1 MSDLTAEAMEWLATH
16 HHVIVTSMLRACG
29 VSRTT
34 CDRLVRVGV
43 LRNPHKGVFAL
54 ASAPLTLEHRCA
66 VLCAGHPGGFVTGPT
81 AGALEG
87 LRRMPR
93 SSALHYAVRHGINLL
108 DEAGVRFR
116 QTTKLLASHH
126 RQRADGIVVATP
138 GRLAF
143 DVGLDLRPLDHLSV
157 LHQLLDQ
164 RRVTMVELRAVGDE
178 LCHPA
183 RPGSTRFR
191 EILARLSD
199 GLPGQSHPEVV
210 LAEELRRRGVPIEH
224 QSLVVRVGGR
234 LARIDLAVPDVRW
247 GVELDIHPEHRSFD
261 GQAGDARRYRDLHRL
276 AWQVEP
282 VTESDMNYPG
292 AIADE
297 LTELYHA
304 RRSQIASGPSVS

>member
-1 MSDLTAEAMEWLATH
+1 MSDLTAEAMEWLAAH
-16 HHVIVTSMLRACG
+16 HNVIVTPMLRACG

-34 CDRLVRVGV
+34 CDRLVRAGV
-43 LRNPHKGVFAL
+43 LRHPLKGVFAL

-66 VLCAGHPGGFVTGPT
+66 VLCAGHPGGFITGPT

-93 SSALHYAVRHGINLL
+93 SSALHYAVRHGTHLV
-108 DEAGVRFR
+108 DEPGVQFR
-116 QTTKLLASHH
+116 QTTKLLASHY
-126 RQRADGIVVATP
+126 RRRADGIVIATP

-143 DVGLDLRPLDHLSV
+143 DIGLDLPTLDYLSV

-164 RRVTMVELRAVGDE
+164 RRVTMEQLRAVGDE

-191 EILARLSD
+191 QTLARLCDPS
-199 GLPGQSHPEVV
+199 PGQSHPEIVV
-210 LAEELRRRGVPIEH
+210 AEELRWRGVPVEH
-224 QSLVVRVGGR
+224 QSRVVRVGGR
-234 LARIDLAVPDVRW
+234 LARIDLAVPDIRW

-261 GQAGDARRYRDLHRL
+261 GHAGDARRYRDLHRL

-282 VTESDMNYPG
+282 VTETDMNDPG

-304 RRSQIASGPSVS
+304 RRRQFASSPSVS

>member
-143 DVGLDLRPLDHLSV
+143 DVGLDLPAARSPLGPPPAARSEACHDGGAPSRRRRAVPPGQTREHEISGDSRPA
-157 LHQLLDQ
+157 Q
-164 RRVTMVELRAVGDE
+164 RRATWPVA
-178 LCHPA
+178 
-183 RPGSTRFR
+183 
-191 EILARLSD
+191 
-199 GLPGQSHPEVV
+199 PEVV

-282 VTESDMNYPG
+282 VTESDMNDPG

>member
-1 MSDLTAEAMEWLATH
+1 LATH
-16 HHVIVTSMLRACG
+16 HNVIVTRMLRLCG

-34 CDRLVRVGV
+34 CDRLVRAGV

-66 VLCAGHPGGFVTGPT
+66 VLCASHPGGFITGPT

-93 SSALHYAVRHGINLL
+93 SSALHYAVRHGINLV
-108 DEAGVRFR
+108 DEPGVCFR
-116 QTTKLLASHH
+116 QTTKLLRSHC

-143 DVGLDLRPLDHLSV
+143 DIGLDVSPLDHLSI

-164 RRVTMVELRAVGDE
+164 RRVTIVQLRAIGDE

-183 RPGSTRFR
+183 RRGSTRFR
-191 EILARLSD
+191 ETLARLSD
-199 GLPGQSHPEVV
+199 SSPGQSHPEVV
-210 LAEELRRRGVPIEH
+210 LAEQLRHRGVPVEH
-224 QSLVVRVGGR
+224 QSRVVRYGGR
-234 LARIDLAVPDVRW
+234 LARVDLAVPEIRW
-247 GVELDIHPEHRSFD
+247 GIELDIHPEHRSLD
-261 GQAGDARRYRDLHRL
+261 GHAGDARRYRDLHRL
-276 AWQVEP
+276 AWQIEP
-282 VTESDMNYPG
+282 VTESDMSDPG

-304 RRSQIASGPSVS
+304 RRRQIASSPSVS